1 MFEGPALGHGL
12 EFWGDNGATWEFP
25 YYTTRCSPVSL
36 DDYVYIMRKEQPGDI
51 ESSESWGTVFLCALK
66 APLRDLP
73 VLPKV

>member
-12 EFWGDNGATWEFP
+12 EFWGNNGATWGFP
-25 YYTTRCSPVSL
+25 YYDAAQSGL
-36 DDYVYIMRKEQPGDI
+36 DDYVYTMRKDQLNDI
-51 ESSESWGTVFLCALK
+51 EAFESWGTVFVCALK